1 MSATPWWRR
10 AGVRRSFARVLVIL
24 GVVLGVV
31 AIVTARWGFLIAA
44 LLLVGLAAAAG
55 PARAG
60 GDRTR

>member
-44 LLLVGLAAAAG
+44 ILLVGLAAAAG

-60 GDRTR
+60 SDRSR